1 MIRKA
6 RGLSRDVT
14 SPAIR
19 RSAAQRR
26 ARERTQ
32 RSADVLEA
40 ARRLFIRR
48 GYGGTTMADIAG
60 GSGFAVGTLYELFP
74 SKEAMLRRLLE
85 DRIDRLLDRLREVAA
100 PLAGDPRRQI
110 GQIVRTHLG
119 FFQEDPVLLRLTLS
133 AWSGSDF
140 TVRRDLGERMDKKHR
155 AYLALLVP
163 VFERGIR
170 AGVFARRP
178 PVRLAIALTGVLNSL
193 IRRWV
198 REPRLDLL
206 GEGTALIEIFFYG
219 ITRRSRQAQP
229 GGAR

>member
-1 MIRKA
+1 MLLYYPKMIRNT
-6 RGLSRDVT
+6 RTLT
-14 SPAIR
+14 SPSLR
-19 RSAAQRR
+19 RTATQRR
-26 ARERTQ
+26 ARERHQ
-32 RSADVLEA
+32 RSADVLET

-85 DRIDRLLDRLREVAA
+85 ERIDRLLDRLREAA
-100 PLAGDPRRQI
+100 ARADNPRQQI
-110 GQIVRTHLG
+110 EQIVRTHLG

-140 TVRRDLGERMDKKHR
+140 TVRRDLGERIDKKHR

-163 VFERGIR
+163 VFERGMR
-170 AGVFARRP
+170 EGVFARRP
-178 PVRLAIALTGVLNSL
+178 PARLAIALTGLLNSL

-198 REPRLDLL
+198 REPRLDLV
-206 GEGTALIEIFFYG
+206 GEGDALIEIFFYG
-219 ITRRSRQAQP
+219 VTRRAS
-229 GGAR
+229 ARRGPR

>member
-1 MIRKA
+1 MIRKS
-6 RGLSRDVT
+6 RGIGTPVT
-14 SPAIR
+14 R
-19 RSAAQRR
+19 RTYTRRR
-26 ARERTQ
+26 ARERGQ
-32 RSADVLEA
+32 RSADVLET

-48 GYGGTTMADIAG
+48 GYGGTTMADIAN
-60 GSGFAVGTLYELFP
+60 GSGFAIGTLYELFP

-85 DRIDRLLDRLREVAA
+85 ERIDRLLDRVREVAA
-100 PLAGDPRRQI
+100 PRAGDPQHQI

-140 TVRRDLGERMDKKHR
+140 TVRRDLGERIDRKHR

-170 AGVFARRP
+170 AGVFARIP
-178 PVRLAIALTGVLNSL
+178 PMRLAIALTGFLNAL

-206 GEGTALIEIFFYG
+206 GEGDAMMEIFFHG
-219 ITRRSRQAQP
+219 ISGRGRPRRR
-229 GGAR
+229 GGAG